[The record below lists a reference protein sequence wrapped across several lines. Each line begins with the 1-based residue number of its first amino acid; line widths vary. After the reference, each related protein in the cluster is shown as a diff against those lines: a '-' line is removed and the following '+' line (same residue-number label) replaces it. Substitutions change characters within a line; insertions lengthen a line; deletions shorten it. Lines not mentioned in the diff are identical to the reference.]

1 MSPMYSVRDLPMKG
15 TTLGHGME
23 ESFIVIARLTILTIT
38 HRRIRIYNSSSK
50 INKHGRWTLNNTAK
64 DTTLGIVKKLR
75 DMLVRVHM
83 TVEPVQAV
91 AVG

>member
-1 MSPMYSVRDLPMKG
+1 
-15 TTLGHGME
+15 ME

-38 HRRIRIYNSSSK
+38 HRRIRIYNSSSSK
-50 INKHGRWTLNNTAK
+50 INKHGRWTLNNIAK

-75 DMLVRVHM
+75 DMLVRVHI